1 MLEKLAELEAPV
13 RLVAVGAVGVGVGT
27 GFVGPV
33 CLGAELS
40 EAVAGAGGIATGA
53 GNGAGLSEAVA
64 GTGSGGAV
72 ELCDREGPLQLD
84 TLTRIHIPS
93 ISQCPATPQA

>member
-1 MLEKLAELEAPV
+1 MLEELVELEAPV
-13 RLVAVGAVGVGVGT
+13 RLVAVVGAVGVGVGT
-27 GFVGPV
+27 GPAV

-40 EAVAGAGGIATGA
+40 EAVAGAGGIGTGA

-64 GTGSGGAV
+64 GAV
-72 ELCDREGPLQLD
+72 ELCDRAGPLQLD